1 MFRRYRMKI
10 IKQFKYENTIVA
22 AFVLKD
28 NLMQYKYANEK
39 ERGERIVYTIK
50 HHSLSKKNRDL

>member
-1 MFRRYRMKI
+1 MKI